1 MPVSWVEPHILV
13 LSSRTCGNGAHLRL
27 VLKQGD
33 EQLLKYIFALQ
44 KQLQKDIYDAA
55 IPENGVFAIKYI
67 ANYARRS
74 GA

>member
-1 MPVSWVEPHILV
+1 MLV
-13 LSSRTCGNGAHLRL
+13 LSSRTRTRGNGAHLRL

-33 EQLLKYIFALQ
+33 EQVLKYIFALQ

-67 ANYARRS
+67 AHYARRS